1 MKHPRLTKRRLT
13 IAIVASLAVA
23 GTAWAASPAWMGNQS
38 YMGEPPGYQS
48 ANPQQV
54 NIPGGISTSHG
65 CQYGYHALGC
75 WTTYSGNLA
84 SSSDIRALSTQVY
97 NLQVQMAQDISW
109 LGYYMTRAV
118 KDGMTAQTEQQD
130 INQGQ
135 VPSNMPCGADDCT
148 AQVDMASATAGS
160 AGAFG
165 ASSPISGVPMVN
177 QQVKE
182 GLLVKKTTN
191 IIASSFAVHNQYF
204 CSKSELAAGMCAK
217 NATVSK
223 MPNADILGTTLLSS
237 NGIKNS
243 TDPQLAAAARV
254 AFVQNI
260 TDQIPVPAINP
271 KAYQTAEGQLAV
283 GAKLQYMAQQSLA
296 QTALDQIAAMHE
308 PYQGMGTVLNNT
320 IKGLGMPQAPA
331 NISMLQ
337 YLSYMQKA
345 QFGNVKWYLGLAKDS
360 NTALLREI
368 AIMQA
373 QELQMQ
379 YIAMRQRMAMEAMQ
393 ASNYATNAQARYAAV
408 ATRLNNA
415 VHSLGNTPTTTPT
428 KP

>member
-1 MKHPRLTKRRLT
+1 MKTLQWTKRRV
-13 IAIVASLAVA
+13 AIGVAVTLAIA
-23 GTAWAASPAWMGNQS
+23 GTAWAAAPAWIGNQS
-38 YMGEPPGYQS
+38 YMGEPPGYQPN
-48 ANPQQV
+48 AQQV
-54 NIPGGISTSHG
+54 NVPGGVTTAHG
-65 CQYGYHALGC
+65 CVPIDEGGGC
-75 WTTYSGNLA
+75 WATYNGNLA
-84 SSSDIRALSTQVY
+84 SSGDIRALSTQVY

-130 INQGQ
+130 VNQGQ
-135 VPSNMPCGADDCT
+135 VPENMPCGQDDCT
-148 AQVDMASATAGS
+148 AQVDMASATAGGS
-160 AGAFG
+160 GAFG
-165 ASSPISGVPMVN
+165 INSPISGVPMVN
-177 QQVKE
+177 QQAKE
-182 GLLVKKTTN
+182 GLLAKKTTN

-204 CSKSELAAGMCAK
+204 CSQTEITAGMCAS
-217 NATVSK
+217 NTAVSQ

-237 NGIKNS
+237 NGITASPNPK
-243 TDPQLAAAARV
+243 LVAAARI
-254 AFVQNI
+254 AYVQNI

-271 KAYQTAEGQLAV
+271 KAYQTPEGQLAV

-308 PYQGMGTVLNNT
+308 PYQGMGTVLNST
-320 IKGLGMPQAPA
+320 VKGLGMPQAPA

-360 NTALLREI
+360 NTALLREV

-408 ATRLNNA
+408 ATRLDNA
-415 VHSLGNTPTTTPT
+415 VHNLGNDQTTTPA